1 VIPDDF
7 EVDIYQVESLRDLAV
22 QFADEGLFGDIP
34 KRLQFYID
42 HDAITRNLAVEFSET
57 TIAGEGF
64 AHASRKT
71 QR

>member
-1 VIPDDF
+1 
-7 EVDIYQVESLRDLAV
+7 V

-42 HDAITRNLAVEFSET
+42 HDAIARNLAVEFSET